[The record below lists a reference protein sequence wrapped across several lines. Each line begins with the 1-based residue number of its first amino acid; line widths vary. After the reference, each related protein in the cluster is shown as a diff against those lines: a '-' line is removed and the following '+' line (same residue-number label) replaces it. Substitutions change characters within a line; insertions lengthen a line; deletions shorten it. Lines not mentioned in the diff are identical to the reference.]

1 MKAIGGYFE
10 LELTKSKEYHKNA
23 LCLNTGRNALEYIL
37 KANSYR
43 KIYIPYFTCDVLL
56 QPIQKLGVKLEFYT
70 IDEQFEPVFN
80 YSILKEDECF
90 LYTNYFGLKDSFIKT
105 MPSKC
110 KNLVIDNAQSF
121 YSKPIDNIDTFY
133 SPRKFFGL
141 TDGAYLYS
149 NKEIVEKLSK
159 DLSYERFEHLLK
171 RIDQNAEEGY
181 NVFTLNDEKLNNL
194 PILKMSN
201 LTRRILESIDYSSI
215 AKQRIENYIYLDK
228 KLKASNRLKIDFNQ
242 NQVPMVYPYWSKDK
256 NLRQRLMENKIYTA
270 SYWANVKNWCEKE
283 SLENR
288 LTGEVVF
295 LTVDQRYGEEEMNL
309 IIDIINQK
317 L

>member
-1 MKAIGGYFE
+1 
-10 LELTKSKEYHKNA
+10 
-23 LCLNTGRNALEYIL
+23 
-37 KANSYR
+37 
-43 KIYIPYFTCDVLL
+43 L
-56 QPIQKLGVKLEFYT
+56 QPIKKLGVKFEFYA

-80 YSILKEDECF
+80 YSLLKEDECF

-105 MPSKC
+105 MPNKC
-110 KNLVIDNAQSF
+110 RNLVIDNAQSF

-149 NKEIVEKLSK
+149 NKRILENLDQ

-171 RIDQNAEEGY
+171 RIDQNAEKGY
-181 NVFTLNDEKLNNL
+181 DAFTVNDEKLNNL

-215 AKQRIENYIYLDK
+215 ARQRIENYIYFDK
-228 KLKASNRLKIDFNQ
+228 KLKASNRLKINFNQ

-256 NLRQRLMENKIYTA
+256 NIRQRLIANKIYSAT
-270 SYWANVKNWCEKE
+270 YWANVKNWCAKE
-283 SLENR
+283 NLESR
-288 LTGEVVF
+288 LTDEVVF
-295 LTVDQRYGEEEMNL
+295 LPIDQRYGEEEINL
-309 IIDIINQK
+309 ITDVIIQN